1 MEYDAKRVAEM
12 RERFPR
18 GSAVYLE
25 RMGSTESWMS
35 KNVRG
40 RVLHVDGAG
49 AVFCRLENGWS
60 VQLNPDE
67 DTFYPIEDYGRGER
81 Y

>member
-1 MEYDAKRVAEM
+1 MEYDAKRVA
-12 RERFPR
+12 
-18 GSAVYLE
+18 
-25 RMGSTESWMS
+25 
-35 KNVRG
+35 
-40 RVLHVDGAG
+40 DGAG